1 MTTPALPE
9 GRWIGVWSPP
19 AMRAVA
25 DGYGVVVARSGDTA
39 ALNDY
44 ANIDVSILPFLAWQE
59 HAFGYFIQGTESQR
73 REALRQAREL
83 NRLVGTEG
91 AVSLLMDLNFTEG
104 SIRYLDQTLEDTPY
118 LRHKF
123 VDVDI
128 VQPPGQ
134 PIDPALAE
142 YLSQVVRNAIPYTL
156 ELRRVNITSVLE
168 IVERHYIISRGF
180 ARGYIVD
187 GAKWP

>member
-1 MTTPALPE
+1 MTTPVLPE
-9 GRWIGVWSPP
+9 DRWIGIWAPES
-19 AMRAVA
+19 MRRVA
-25 DGYGVVVARSGDTA
+25 DGYGVIVARSGDTA

-44 ANIDVSILPFLAWQE
+44 GAIDASILPFLAWQE
-59 HAFGYFIQGTESQR
+59 HAFGYFIEGTESQR

-91 AVSLLMDLNFTEG
+91 AMDLLMDLNFTMG
-104 SIRYLDQTLEDTPY
+104 QIRFLDQTTEGTPY

-128 VQPPGQ
+128 IQPPGVS
-134 PIDPALAE
+134 IDPALAE
-142 YLSQVVRNAIPYTL
+142 YLSQAVRDALLYTL
-156 ELRRVNITSVLE
+156 ELRRVNITGVIE
-168 IVERHYIISRGF
+168 IVERHYIATRGY

-187 GAKWP
+187 GERWP